1 MKKIFAILLAA
12 CLLLSVTGITVFAA
26 DQPDAEQ
33 GAEFTPVPAPEEDVV
48 MGLGAIKVGST
59 TGIPE
64 EIAFYDNFEDAW
76 NAAMELAGSAE
87 KMAENSYDRV
97 VVTLYADWTATNGKF
112 TDDAFYQ
119 PNGDGFKAD
128 TIFVPEAAKV
138 TLEMNGYTINRGLTK
153 EKNNG
158 EVICISDDADVI
170 INNGTITGGYSMF
183 SAGGIYIKDDA
194 KVTLN
199 NVNIVNNYTTWDG
212 GGITVSDGSILTMN
226 GGSFVNNSLRIDDVR
241 DDCYGGAVYVE
252 DAVAKFMNVAFRDN
266 NAPSSSLFGA
276 AIYANNSRITAEGC
290 TFEGNGTGN
299 ETLGIKD
306 AQTVIHGEDSSL
318 VFKTCT
324 FTGNGGD
331 YLFFME
337 ESNLMMTGGN
347 MTNNIAGALL
357 HFDDSTAQIKSL
369 TATNNASVLVELE
382 NDLEQV
388 RMTECVF
395 GDNAPANDTAEIK
408 VATKDTLH
416 LEDCTMGDTTFAHIS
431 YVKITYNG
439 ILQEAAAISVRLL
452 RKDGT
457 TTAPTYYK
465 THAVGWNI
473 AMETALSGG
482 DFDSIIVDLYTDWTA
497 EGSAGEFCNSGVGFR
512 MDAICIPENAR
523 VTLNGNGHIINR
535 NLLELDNPEYG
546 GEVIYISSGA
556 NVIIN
561 DVTIK
566 GGYSNDGAG
575 GIHING
581 ATVTLNN
588 VNVVNNSARGDD
600 GAGIAVHNHGTLVMN
615 GGSMSNNSQ
624 RHNGTALIS
633 GFPYG
638 TLYVCDSIA
647 TLNKVT
653 MDGNYTDWIESEGTA
668 IYATDSTVTL
678 KECVISNN
686 GVRDTYS
693 ESIIAAFDSNLI
705 ITNTDFI
712 GNAVTVKG
720 DMDPARLFCLEDS
733 TLTMEGGK
741 ITGNRA
747 NDLFYVEDTTMTL
760 KNVTMTDNAS
770 VVFII
775 ENRSEIVT
783 LTGCTLGNNLP
794 YYNDAEIQV
803 DTKGTLVLQD
813 CEMGDTTFENKA
825 MVTGAGA
832 GSIMGEGSLT
842 MIVAILALVTAVVA
856 MSLTVTYNK
865 KKSAPVKENE

>member
-1 MKKIFAILLAA
+1 MRRLFAIL
-12 CLLLSVTGITVFAA
+12 ITVCMMASMLCMA
-26 DQPDAEQ
+26 VLTAS
-33 GAEFTPVPAPEEDVV
+33 A
-48 MGLGAIKVGST
+48 
-59 TGIPE
+59 E
-64 EIAFYDNFEDAW
+64 EIAPPAQDILLRVTALKKDDTIELVKDYKVMADGWSAAMALAQNSETMQEKEYTRVIVDIYADW
-76 NAAMELAGSAE
+76 NAADATFGSVGVGFSYGTIAIPAGA
-87 KMAENSYDRV
+87 N
-97 VVTLYADWTATNGKF
+97 VTLNLNGH
-112 TDDAFYQ
+112 
-119 PNGDGFKAD
+119 
-128 TIFVPEAAKV
+128 
-138 TLEMNGYTINRGLTK
+138 TINRGLTEK
-153 EKNNG
+153 KNNG

-170 INNGTITGGYSMF
+170 INNGTITGGYAMF

-199 NVNIVNNYTTWDG
+199 NVNIMNNYSTWDG
-212 GGITVSDGSILTMN
+212 GGITVSDGSNLTMN
-226 GGSFVNNSLRIDDVR
+226 GGSFVNNSLRKGYFSN
-241 DDCYGGAVYVE
+241 DCYGGAVYVE
-252 DAVAKFMNVAFRDN
+252 DAVANFMNVAFRDN
-266 NAPSSSLFGA
+266 NAPRGSLYGA
-276 AIYANNSRITAEGC
+276 AIYANNGRITAEGC

-299 ETLGIKD
+299 QTLGIGNAK
-306 AQTVIHGEDSSL
+306 TVIHGEDSSL
-318 VFKTCT
+318 IFKTCT

-337 ESNLMMTGGN
+337 ESNLTMTGDN
-347 MTNNIAGALL
+347 MTNNIAGELL
-357 HFDDSTAQIKSL
+357 HFDDSTAQIRSL
-369 TATNNASVLVELE
+369 TATNNASVLVVLE

-395 GDNAPANDTAEIK
+395 GDNTPANDTAEIK

-439 ILQEAAAISVRLL
+439 ILQEWAAISVRLL

-457 TTAPTYYK
+457 TTAPIYYK

-482 DFDSIIVDLYTDWTA
+482 DFDGVIVDLYTDWTA

-512 MDAICIPENAR
+512 MDAICVPENAR

-546 GEVIYISSGA
+546 GEVIYVSYGA
-556 NVIIN
+556 NLIIN
-561 DVTIK
+561 DATIK

-624 RHNGTALIS
+624 RYNGTALIS
-633 GFPYG
+633 GYPYG

-653 MDGNYTDWIESEGTA
+653 MDGNYTDWMQAEGTA
-668 IYATDSTVTL
+668 VYAVDSIVTIN
-678 KECVISNN
+678 ECVISNN
-686 GVRDTYS
+686 GRYDTYS
-693 ESIIAAFDSNLI
+693 ESIIAAFDSNLT
-705 ITNTDFI
+705 ITKTDFI
-712 GNAVTVKG
+712 GNAITVLG
-720 DMDPARLFCLEDS
+720 DMGPARLFCLEDS
-733 TLTMEGGK
+733 SLTMEGGK

-747 NDLFYVEDTTMTL
+747 NDLFYVEDSEVNL
-760 KNVTMTDNAS
+760 KNVTITDNSS

-775 ENRSEIVT
+775 ENDSEVVT
-783 LTGCTLGNNLP
+783 LTGCTIGNNAP

-803 DTKGTLVLQD
+803 DTRGTLVMND
-813 CEMGDTTFENKA
+813 CKMGDTTF
-825 MVTGAGA
+825 AGEGVATSA
-832 GSIMGEGSLT
+832 GSMMGDGSLS
-842 MIVAILALVTAVVA
+842 MIVAIVALVAAGVSI
-856 MSLTVTYNK
+856 SLTVAYNK
-865 KKSAPVKENE
+865 KKTVPVANH